1 MSIYENP
8 LNCKNNCINPVFNKC
23 NFYFNCESVK
33 NIEKT
38 SNEILSFS
46 NIINIIVSDDEAL
59 IRQST
64 IRTLK
69 NVSKSLNLN
78 VNIIETVDGVE
89 TLSLV
94 YKYLNMGTKIS
105 LIFSDENMNCMN
117 GTKSCDLIKEL
128 LVRKKS
134 EDIPFYMLTACEGI
148 VSNPNSRCNVTRIL
162 EKPLERNV
170 AIEILKK
177 FKN

>member
-1 MSIYENP
+1 
-8 LNCKNNCINPVFNKC
+8 
-23 NFYFNCESVK
+23 
-33 NIEKT
+33 
-38 SNEILSFS
+38 
-46 NIINIIVSDDEAL
+46 L

-64 IRTLK
+64 IRILK
-69 NVSKSLNLN
+69 SVSKSLDLN

-94 YKYLNMGTKIS
+94 YGYINTGNKIS

-117 GTKSCDLIKEL
+117 GTRCCDLIKEI

-134 EDIPFYMLTACEGI
+134 EDIPFYLLTACEENVI
-148 VSNPNSRCNVTRIL
+148 SLNSHCNVTLIV

-177 FKN
+177 FKT